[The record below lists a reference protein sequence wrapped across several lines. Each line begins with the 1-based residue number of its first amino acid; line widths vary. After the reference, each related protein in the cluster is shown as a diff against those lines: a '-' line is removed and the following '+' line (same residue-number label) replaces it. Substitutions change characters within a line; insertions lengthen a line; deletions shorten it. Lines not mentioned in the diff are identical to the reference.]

1 MHSDIQK
8 YRFLSN
14 SISFGNLRNNKIMKI
29 SQKCM
34 ERKSMSIRPQLP
46 AEFAQMT
53 GKLASI
59 TDKVG
64 SNDRK
69 TWPDW
74 PQGA

>member
-1 MHSDIQK
+1 
-8 YRFLSN
+8 
-14 SISFGNLRNNKIMKI
+14 MKI